1 MQLIDTD
8 VLVIGGGGAAA
19 RAAIEASE
27 SGAEV
32 IIVAKGT
39 FGKSGSTATGK
50 SEAMG
55 IAASLGIAD
64 SRDNPNIHFQD
75 TMSASLGLC
84 NKKLVRILCDEAGPR
99 LLDLINW
106 GADFDKLDGK
116 ITQRLSDA
124 GSYPR
129 VFTRKGTT
137 GTAILETLMK
147 EVSQRGITVHEN
159 SMALRLLTND
169 GKATGAIVVNL
180 RNELVT
186 VFEAKSIIMATG
198 GAGAIYPNSAFGP
211 EMTGDGYALAYN
223 LGAPL
228 VNMEFIQMGP
238 AVIYPLVRVVSG
250 SLWRLRPK
258 LYNSVGEEFL
268 PRYLPEGVSVDEVF
282 NAKTFPFTTRTKAM
296 YLDIAIYSE
305 IKDGRGT
312 ERGGVFFDLTHLPEH
327 RLLEVAPITFHDLLS
342 RGIDLRNQPVEISIA
357 VQNFNGGIR
366 INEYAETSVPGLYAA
381 GEVAGGVRGAD
392 RPGGN
397 ALAECQVFGAR
408 SGKFAAQ
415 RSKREKSPELDRG
428 ELSKELE
435 KIEKLLKGGEGVK
448 PESFMRK
455 IRDTMYQGVFIV
467 RREDGLRAALNELRN
482 LEKNELPR
490 LSRSETSG
498 LALLLC
504 AEHALTV
511 AKTVA
516 LAALTRRESRGG
528 HYRIDFPAKDDK
540 WLKWV
545 FIHKSEG
552 DMTCST
558 EPVGRS

>member
-1 MQLIDTD
+1 MELIETD

-19 RAAIEASE
+19 RAAIEASD
-27 SGAEV
+27 SKAEV
-32 IIVAKGT
+32 IIVTKGP

-64 SRDNPNIHFQD
+64 SRDNPHIHFQD
-75 TMSASLGLC
+75 TMGTSLGLC
-84 NKKLVRILCDEAGPR
+84 NEKLVRILCEEAGPR

-106 GADFDKLDGK
+106 GADFDKSDGK
-116 ITQRLSDA
+116 VIQRLSDA

-147 EVSQRGITVHEN
+147 EVSQRRITVYEN
-159 SMALRLLTND
+159 SMALRLLTNNE
-169 GKATGAIVVNL
+169 KIVGAIVVNL
-180 RNELVT
+180 KTELVT
-186 VFEAKSIIMATG
+186 VFAAKSIIMATG

-223 LGAPL
+223 SGAPL

-258 LYNSVGEEFL
+258 LYNAVREEFL
-268 PRYLPEGVSVDEVF
+268 PRYLPEDTSVEEVF

-296 YLDIAIYSE
+296 YLDVAIYSE
-305 IKDGRGT
+305 IKEGRGT
-312 ERGGVFFDLTHLPEH
+312 EHGGVFFDLTHLPEH

-342 RGIDLRNQPVEISIA
+342 RGIDLRKQPVEIGIA
-357 VQNFNGGIR
+357 VQNFNGGVR
-366 INEYAETSVPGLYAA
+366 INEYTETSVPGLYAA

-408 SGKFAAQ
+408 AGKFAAQ
-415 RSKREKSPELDRG
+415 RSQLEKSPELDRDKISR
-428 ELSKELE
+428 EVE
-435 KIEKLLKGGEGVK
+435 KIERLLSVTDGVK
-448 PESFMRK
+448 PETLMRK
-455 IRDTMYQGVFIV
+455 IQDVMYQGVFIA
-467 RREDGLRAALNELRN
+467 RKEESLRTALNDLKT
-482 LEKNELPR
+482 LENNELER
-490 LSRSETSG
+490 LSRSETSK
-498 LALLLC
+498 LALLLS

-511 AKTVA
+511 AKAVT

-528 HYRIDFPAKDDK
+528 HYRVDFPAKDGK
-540 WLKWV
+540 WLKW
-545 FIHKSEG
+545 ILIRKSEG
-552 DMTCST
+552 EMTYST
-558 EPVGRS
+558 EPV